1 MHFNVYFN
9 LSKLFPIW
17 MFKKNFKDQISQFY
31 ILQKSLSFLMK
42 MFRSKISDHVSY
54 VKKKFSKIS
63 QLVFLYIDKQK
74 FSKCVHVC
82 NHFSHPIISKPS
94 EIFIQILVYFTKSQK
109 EIQCFPFLKIK
120 TLISMDI
127 LIKKSLLLILHWYS
141 YITSLN
147 MAKMQYVLFLLEG

>member
-1 MHFNVYFN
+1 MSISTYQNSSPFGCSKKILKIRYPNSIFCKN
-9 LSKLFPIW
+9 LCL
-17 MFKKNFKDQISQFY
+17 
-31 ILQKSLSFLMK
+31 FLMK